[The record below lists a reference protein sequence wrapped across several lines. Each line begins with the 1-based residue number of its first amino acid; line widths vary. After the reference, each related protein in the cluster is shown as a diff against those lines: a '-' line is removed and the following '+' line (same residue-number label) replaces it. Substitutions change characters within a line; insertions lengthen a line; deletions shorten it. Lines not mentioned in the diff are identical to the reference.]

1 MKKKTT
7 IKYVIMFFGPTG
19 LSDLTN
25 FLETFQ
31 VLADFLE
38 DFKTSARQKVIA
50 SPSGT
55 FGYRECNIYV

>member
-1 MKKKTT
+1 MYMYMCQNLWQREKLQLIILENEKKT
-7 IKYVIMFFGPTG
+7 IKYVIMFFCPTG

-38 DFKTSARQKVIA
+38 
-50 SPSGT
+50 
-55 FGYRECNIYV
+55 